1 MNLNIKYFGSLAE
14 ITERNEENIM
24 FSRSSVS
31 DLLDLLFIKYP
42 KLKDKDFQVAHNN
55 EIVSNETLITEIEI
69 ALLPPFSGG

>member
-14 ITERNEENIM
+14 ITERNQENIM
-24 FSRSSVS
+24 FSKSSVS

-42 KLKDKDFQVAHNN
+42 NLKDKDFQVAHNN